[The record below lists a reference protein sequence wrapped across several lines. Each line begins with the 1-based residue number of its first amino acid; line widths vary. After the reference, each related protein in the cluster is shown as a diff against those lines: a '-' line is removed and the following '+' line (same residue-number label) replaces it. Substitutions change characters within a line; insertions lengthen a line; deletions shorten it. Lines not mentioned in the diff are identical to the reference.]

1 MNMLAKDSKKSPPKV
16 EVSVKHNLK
25 DSKKKEV

>member
-16 EVSVKHNLK
+16 EAPLHQKNVVN
-25 DSKKKEV
+25 KKKEV